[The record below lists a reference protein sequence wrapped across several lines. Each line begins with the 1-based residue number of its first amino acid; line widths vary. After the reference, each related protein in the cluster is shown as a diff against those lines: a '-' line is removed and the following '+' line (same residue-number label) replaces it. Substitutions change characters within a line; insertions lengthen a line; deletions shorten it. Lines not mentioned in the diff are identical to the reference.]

1 MGFQELVIAPP
12 EWRRADSNRQ
22 PPACKAG
29 ALPIEL
35 RPHFPR
41 GRMPPF
47 SISLQP
53 YNPPLPPTDCVDRLA
68 ANTKYAQ

>member
-1 MGFQELVIAPP
+1 
-12 EWRRADSNRQ
+12 
-22 PPACKAG
+22 
-29 ALPIEL
+29 
-35 RPHFPR
+35 
-41 GRMPPF
+41 MPPF